1 MMNLNLGSCDLL
13 LMFIV
18 LVVAL
23 VFKLKALIISLLFY
37 FYLKSFFLKESTA
50 WRSTQVAEG
59 APLER
64 E

>member
-23 VFKLKALIISLLFY
+23 VFKLKAFIKSLLF
-37 FYLKSFFLKESTA
+37 FFFLFGGNISVIVYEY
-50 WRSTQVAEG
+50 V
-59 APLER
+59 
-64 E
+64 

>member
-23 VFKLKALIISLLFY
+23 VFKLKALIIRLLF
-37 FYLKSFFLKESTA
+37 FLFCGNISVIVYEY
-50 WRSTQVAEG
+50 V
-59 APLER
+59 
-64 E
+64 

>member
-23 VFKLKALIISLLFY
+23 AFKLKALIISLLF
-37 FYLKSFFLKESTA
+37 FYL
-50 WRSTQVAEG
+50 VAIY
-59 APLER
+59 L
-64 E
+64 

>member
-1 MMNLNLGSCDLL
+1 VKN
-13 LMFIV
+13 
-18 LVVAL
+18 
-23 VFKLKALIISLLFY
+23 FY

>member
-23 VFKLKALIISLLFY
+23 VFKLKALVISLLF
-37 FYLKSFFLKESTA
+37 FLFGGNISVIVYEY
-50 WRSTQVAEG
+50 V
-59 APLER
+59 
-64 E
+64 

>member
-23 VFKLKALIISLLFY
+23 VFKLKALIVSLLF
-37 FYLKSFFLKESTA
+37 FYL
-50 WRSTQVAEG
+50 VAIY
-59 APLER
+59 L
-64 E
+64 

>member
-23 VFKLKALIISLLFY
+23 VFKLKALIISLLFFIWWQY
-37 FYLKSFFLKESTA
+37 ICDC
-50 WRSTQVAEG
+50 V
-59 APLER
+59 
-64 E
+64 

>member
-23 VFKLKALIISLLFY
+23 VFKLKALIISL
-37 FYLKSFFLKESTA
+37 FFLFGGNISVIVYEY
-50 WRSTQVAEG
+50 V
-59 APLER
+59 
-64 E
+64 